1 MPTTPYAK
9 LLVSLNAG
17 PTQSG
22 AITTAANLD
31 TVQLTAES
39 TAQWDLTTPPRWE
52 IYLNFR
58 MDRARGRMDHGKA
71 SPFPMAARLTS
82 TFIWALVPAF
92 VRASGKPDVG
102 QVPHAMTSGRFLNGI
117 RRPR

>member
-52 IYLNFR
+52 IYSYPQDGPGLHPDGPR
-58 MDRARGRMDHGKA
+58 KA
-71 SPFPMAARLTS
+71 SPF
-82 TFIWALVPAF
+82 
-92 VRASGKPDVG
+92 
-102 QVPHAMTSGRFLNGI
+102 Q
-117 RRPR
+117 RRHG